1 MYQRG
6 GSGKERAW
14 TRGFTARTHLDEPQ
28 QFAAYPDTLIMV
40 CKTGFIAH
48 EEAVKN
54 ITLFSKEV
62 LTLREI
68 KPVTVE

>member
-1 MYQRG
+1 MD
-6 GSGKERAW
+6 AW
-14 TRGFTARTHLDEPQ
+14 FHCENPSYEPQ
-28 QFAAYPDTLIMV
+28 QFAADPDTLIMV

-62 LTLREI
+62 LE
-68 KPVTVE
+68 